1 MIASAREVGKDP
13 DLEPVHERSARKC
26 LDLARTNGGI
36 YNKAAQFVASLQ
48 GGAGEQVWLK
58 ISNHNISVRVP
69 VVLSAYLH
77 LVVQN
82 KIEVWL
88 T

>member
-1 MIASAREVGKDP
+1 MVIRLLELLGMSHRDQNGK
-13 DLEPVHERSARKC
+13 SKKS
-26 LDLARTNGGI
+26 G
-36 YNKAAQFVASLQ
+36 KQFVASLQ